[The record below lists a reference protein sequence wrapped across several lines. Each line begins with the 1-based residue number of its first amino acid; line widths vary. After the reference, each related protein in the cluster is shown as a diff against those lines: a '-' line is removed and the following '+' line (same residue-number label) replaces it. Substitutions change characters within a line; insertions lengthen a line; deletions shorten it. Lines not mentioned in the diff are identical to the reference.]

1 MIKPLLKI
9 LSCLIFF
16 LAVACS
22 NEKIANSEEKT
33 TKEVTKPTTKR
44 TATYSET
51 NNAYFGDLHV
61 HTSWSF
67 DAFIYNVRTTP
78 SDAYDF
84 ASGKPIDHVSGKKIQ
99 LGRPLDFMAVT
110 DHAEYMGIMKQ
121 MLDADN
127 PLSKLEIAKRILSSD
142 RDESLA
148 AFGEVGMSMARN
160 EPISEL
166 NKKEINQSTW
176 QKIVETANKYN
187 QPGKFTT
194 FPAYEWTSSP
204 PEINHEP
211 TFARNMH
218 RNVVYRGHK
227 VSEVPYSAFDSQ
239 DPENLW
245 AWLDK
250 ERAKGIDVMAIP
262 HNANMSDGLMYSL
275 KTMSGNEL
283 TEEYAKMRMR
293 NEPINE
299 VVQIKGQSM
308 SHPALA
314 PNDEFADFE
323 VYAYTFSTSVPPPS
337 KPNGS
342 YVRQALKNGL
352 ALEKTLGTNPFKFGL
367 IGSSDGHNAASSVE
381 EDNHFGKLGNIDA
394 TPQVRVGNDDRF
406 LRAKY
411 FSAAGL
417 AGVWAKE
424 NTRDAIFDA
433 LQRKETFA
441 TSGPRIKVR
450 FFAGYHFNDATL
462 DNENWLT
469 DAYENG
475 VAMGSD
481 LSTGPRK
488 LNSTPSFLIH
498 AVKDAEGANLDR
510 IQVVKGYLDANGNA
524 REKIYDVAWGG
535 DRKIGTDGKLPAIG
549 NTVDVPKATYT
560 NDIGAVEL
568 KTVWIDP
575 AFDATQSA
583 FYYLRVLE
591 IPTPRWSTYD
601 SFNLGMLPPGD
612 VAKTIQERAW
622 SSPIWYT
629 PK

>member
-1 MIKPLLKI
+1 MLKPFFKILPLLI
-9 LSCLIFF
+9 CL
-16 LAVACS
+16 LLVACS
-22 NEKIANSEEKT
+22 GEKT
-33 TKEVTKPTTKR
+33 TTETTSTTEATAKTAPER
-44 TATYSET
+44 TADYSASK
-51 NNAYFGDLHV
+51 NAYFGDLHV

-78 SDAYDF
+78 DDAYDF
-84 ASGKPIDHVSGKKIQ
+84 ASGKAIDHVSGNKIQ

-110 DHAEYMGIMKQ
+110 DHSEYMGIMKQ
-121 MLDADN
+121 MLDPNN
-127 PLSKLEIAKRILSSD
+127 PLSKLEIAKRILSDD

-148 AFGEVGMSMARN
+148 AFGDVGMSMARN
-160 EPISEL
+160 QPIAEL
-166 NKKEINQSTW
+166 SKKEINQSTW
-176 QKIVETANKYN
+176 QRLVETANKYN

-227 VSEVPYSAFDSQ
+227 VSDIPFSAFDSQ
-239 DPENLW
+239 DPEKLW

-275 KTMSGNEL
+275 KTMSGNDL
-283 TEEYAKMRMR
+283 TAEYAKMRAR

-323 VYAYTFSTSVPPPS
+323 VYAYTFSNSAPPPS
-337 KPNGS
+337 KPKGS
-342 YVRQALKNGL
+342 YVREAFKNGL

-367 IGSSDGHNAASSVE
+367 IGSSDGHNSASSVE
-381 EDNHFGKLGNIDA
+381 ENNHFGKLGNIDA
-394 TPQVRVGNDDRF
+394 TPEVRVGNNDKF

-424 NTRDAIFDA
+424 NTRDAIYDA
-433 LQRKETFA
+433 LESKETFA
-441 TSGPRIKVR
+441 TSGPRIQVR
-450 FFAGYHFNDATL
+450 FFAGYHYNGTAMDGE
-462 DNENWLT
+462 DWVK

-481 LSTGPRK
+481 LGEGPRK
-488 LNSTPSFLIH
+488 LNSTPTFLIW
-498 AVKDAEGANLDR
+498 ATKDAEGANLDR
-510 IQVVKGYLDANGNA
+510 IQVVKGYLDADGNP
-524 REKIYDVAWGG
+524 REKIFNVVWSG
-535 DRKIGTDGKLPAIG
+535 DRTVDANGDLAAVG
-549 NTVDVPKATYT
+549 NTVDVPKASYT
-560 NDIGAVEL
+560 NDIGAVNL
-568 KTVWIDP
+568 QTIWTDP
-575 AFDATQSA
+575 EFDATQSA

-601 SFNLGMLPPGD
+601 SFKLGMAPPSD
-612 VAKTIQERAW
+612 LAKSIQERAW

>member
-1 MIKPLLKI
+1 M
-9 LSCLIFF
+9 
-16 LAVACS
+16 ACGGEKKEEAS
-22 NEKIANSEEKT
+22 NTVEKT
-33 TKEVTKPTTKR
+33 TPAANTER
-44 TATYSET
+44 TAGFSET

-67 DAFIYNVRTTP
+67 DAFIYNVRTNP
-78 SDAYDF
+78 NDAYDF
-84 ASGKPIDHVSGKKIQ
+84 GSGKMIDHVSGKKIQ

-110 DHAEYMGIMKQ
+110 DHSEYMGVMMQ
-121 MLDADN
+121 MLDSNN
-127 PLSKLEIAKRILSSD
+127 PLSQLDIAKRILSDD
-142 RDESLA
+142 RAESLT
-148 AFGEVGMSMARN
+148 AFGEVGLTLARN
-160 EPISEL
+160 TPIPEL
-166 NKKEINQSTW
+166 TKKEINRNTW
-176 QKIVETANKYN
+176 QRLVKIANEYN

-204 PEINHEP
+204 AEINHEP
-211 TFARNMH
+211 TYARNMH
-218 RNVVYRGHK
+218 RNVIYRSEK
-227 VSEVPYSAFDSQ
+227 VSDVPFSSFDSQ

-262 HNANMSDGLMYSL
+262 HNANMSDGLMYST
-275 KTMSGNEL
+275 KTMSGKEM
-283 TEEYAKMRMR
+283 TPEYAKNRAR

-323 VYAYTFSTSVPPPS
+323 VYAYTFSASKPPPS

-352 ALEKTLGTNPFKFGL
+352 ALEKTLGTNPFKFGF
-367 IGSSDGHNAASSVE
+367 IGSSDGHNSGSSVE
-381 EDNHFGKLGNIDA
+381 ENNHFGKLGNIDG
-394 TPQVRVGNDDRF
+394 TPENRIVDDGKSF
-406 LRAKY
+406 VRAKY

-450 FFAGYHFNDATL
+450 FFGGYHFNSSAL
-462 DNENWLT
+462 DQANWLD

-481 LSTGPRK
+481 LGVGPRP
-488 LNSTPSFLIH
+488 LNSTPSFLIW
-498 AVKDAEGANLDR
+498 AIKDSEGANLDR
-510 IQVVKGYLDANGNA
+510 VQVVKGYVDADGNA
-524 REKIYDVAWGG
+524 LEKIFDIAWSG
-535 DRKIGTDGKLPAIG
+535 DRKIGADGKLPAIG
-549 NTVDVPKATYT
+549 TTVDVKKATYS

-568 KTVWIDP
+568 KTVWTDP
-575 AFDATQSA
+575 EFDATQAA
-583 FYYLRVLE
+583 FYYLRVIE

-601 SFNLGMLPPGD
+601 AHQLNVPPPGD
-612 VAKTIQERAW
+612 IAESIQERAW
-622 SSPIWYT
+622 SSPIWYN